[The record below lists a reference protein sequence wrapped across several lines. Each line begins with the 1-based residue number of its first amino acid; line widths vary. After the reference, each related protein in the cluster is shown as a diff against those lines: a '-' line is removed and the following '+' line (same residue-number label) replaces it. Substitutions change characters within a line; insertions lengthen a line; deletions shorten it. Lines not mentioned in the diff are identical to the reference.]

1 MTFGE
6 KLSKLRRERNYTQEQ
21 LAALLGVSRQ
31 SVSKWESGTA
41 FPETE
46 KLLRLGALFDCSLD
60 YLFKDDA
67 SADPQTSAPQ
77 GTYLHLSAMCFERK
91 STRLVHGVPL
101 WHINIGP
108 GRVAHG
114 IFAVG
119 LVARGAVAVGL
130 VSAGIVSVGLVSLG
144 LLALGSIAFGA
155 VAGGAI
161 AVGLLA
167 FGAIAVGL
175 FACGALA
182 IGAFSVGAAANGL
195 YAALGDRAQGPV
207 ALGKSEA
214 IGEVFR
220 HIGELLPQDREQV
233 RLLLEESTPFW
244 LRWAAALFLLFL

>member
-1 MTFGE
+1 
-6 KLSKLRRERNYTQEQ
+6 
-21 LAALLGVSRQ
+21 
-31 SVSKWESGTA
+31 
-41 FPETE
+41 
-46 KLLRLGALFDCSLD
+46 
-60 YLFKDDA
+60 
-67 SADPQTSAPQ
+67 
-77 GTYLHLSAMCFERK
+77 MCFERK

-167 FGAIAVGL
+167 FGAIAAGL

-214 IGEVFR
+214 IGKVFR